1 MATATQAFGG
11 THVVDVTV
19 RSRAADLQRR
29 LDDASARRAEIEAS
43 RARIVAAAEEAR
55 TRLERDLHDGAQQ
68 QLVLASLT
76 LTRAVSQAAGTP
88 AEPLVREA
96 AERVREALAEL
107 RELARGIHPAT
118 LTERGLKPAL
128 EALAARSPVPVE
140 LRVPEQR
147 FAPGVEA
154 ALYFTAAEA
163 LTNVAKYARATR
175 ATVSVEQ
182 RDRVLVAEIAD
193 DGVGGA
199 DPRAGSGLRGLADRL
214 AAAGGTLETHSPC
227 GGGTRLRA
235 HVPVAGG

>member
-1 MATATQAFGG
+1 VTTTRPMRDAI
-11 THVVDVTV
+11 DVTA
-19 RSRAADLQRR
+19 RHRAAEL
-29 LDDASARRAEIEAS
+29 EAS
-43 RARIVAAAEEAR
+43 RARIVEAADAAR
-55 TRLERDLHDGAQQ
+55 ARLERDLHDGAQQ
-68 QLVLASLT
+68 RLVLASLT
-76 LTRAVSQAAGTP
+76 LTRAVSEAAGTP
-88 AEPLVREA
+88 AERLVREA
-96 AERVREALAEL
+96 ADQVREALAEL

-140 LRVPEQR
+140 LSVPEQR

-175 ATVSVEQ
+175 ATVRVEH
-182 RDRVLVAEIAD
+182 RDRMVVAEIAD

-199 DPRAGSGLRGLADRL
+199 TPRAGTGLRGLADRL
-214 AAAGGTLETHSPC
+214 AAAGGTLETHSPP

-235 HVPVAGG
+235 HVPVHARGDAGRGLAHVAVAGS